1 MAGLQ
6 MREHRP
12 RRTKR
17 FSHNHTISNNKN
29 DTWLLLNAR
38 YVPGIVIEKHIINS

>member
-1 MAGLQ
+1 MDFLCIVPFNWIASLISVIVMAGLQ

-12 RRTKR
+12 RRTKG

-29 DTWLLLNAR
+29 DN
-38 YVPGIVIEKHIINS
+38 